1 MDGPATP
8 PASDVG
14 EPTLE
19 VMPYVRALW
28 RRKWLILAATALAA
42 LLGAAYALR
51 QPKVYSASTS
61 IIIDVAAPR
70 FLDSDVKDVMG
81 DERSNY
87 WFNREYY
94 ETQAAVI
101 TSRVVAERVVQSLGL
116 QGDAGF
122 LGLEHVADP
131 AERKRAMA
139 GADAAALLRSRIR
152 VIPEKNSRVLHIAVE
167 DLEPKRAALLANEV
181 AEAYKQQ
188 NLELKRQTTRNA
200 RDWLAQQIEELE
212 LASRQSELEV
222 FQLKKDADVFT
233 FNSGGED
240 GKKSSEHPTKRALQE
255 HTQALVVVD
264 RQVATLKA
272 RAAAIRRLREARP
285 DDLYWAEGLPA
296 AQAPQLNELRVKLL
310 EQRASCLEL
319 EQRYLD
325 GHPKLEDCRRQQGL
339 LEQELRRRL
348 DNLVQAAEIE
358 LAQAQAERR
367 ELELLVERTKL
378 EAYRV
383 YEKELALERQ
393 QRVVDNNQRLYA
405 MVLKRYKDL
414 ELSGQQDTTNVRV
427 LDKARPVPA
436 PVRPNVR
443 ALITLFAL
451 VGLSLAVAGTLAQ
464 ELLDAS
470 VLTREDVEE
479 SLRLPFLGSVPLLDS
494 KGVPTPDLVVHSQPR
509 SQAAEAFRALRTN
522 LLFMSPDRPARAIVV
537 TSAGPS
543 EGKSTIAMNL
553 AIAMAQAGQKVL
565 LLDTDLRRPRLHK
578 ALHLQAQ
585 QGVSSLVVGQGTL
598 EQVAQPTEV
607 PGLTVLPCGPLPPNP
622 AELLHTRAFAEL
634 LQRLR
639 ERYDLVVLDSPP
651 IGPVSDALV
660 LARQA
665 DGVLLVL
672 KAGTTHREAA
682 RSARRAL
689 ASVQARI
696 LGGVLNQVNLK
707 DPRYAAGY
715 YAYSG
720 YEGYYGGRDEQQ
732 QKVA

>member
-1 MDGPATP
+1 VDVPATP
-8 PASDVG
+8 PASDAS
-14 EPTLE
+14 EPALD

-28 RRKWLILAATALAA
+28 RRKWVIAAAAALAA

-70 FLDSDVKDVMG
+70 FLDADVKEVMG

-101 TSRVVAERVVQSLGL
+101 TSRAVAERVVQSLGL
-116 QGDAGF
+116 QSDAGF
-122 LGLEHVADP
+122 LGLEQVADP
-131 AERKRAMA
+131 AERKRALA
-139 GADAAALLRSRIR
+139 GADAASLLRSRIR

-167 DLEPKRAALLANEV
+167 DLDPKRAALLANEV

-188 NLELKRQTTRNA
+188 NLELKRQTSRNA
-200 RDWLAQQIEELE
+200 RDWLARQIEELE
-212 LASRQSELEV
+212 LASRQSEMEV
-222 FQLKKDADVFT
+222 FHLKKDADILT
-233 FNSGGED
+233 STN
-240 GKKSSEHPTKRALQE
+240 GKEQESPEHPTKKALQQ
-255 HTQALVVVD
+255 HTQALVEVD
-264 RQVATLKA
+264 RLMATLKA
-272 RAAAIRRLREARP
+272 RAAAIRRLRESRP

-296 AQAPQLNELRVKLL
+296 AQAPQLNELRAKLL
-310 EQRASCLEL
+310 EQRAACLEL

-383 YEKELALERQ
+383 YEKELNLQRQ

-427 LDKARPVPA
+427 LDEARPVPV

-451 VGLSLAVAGTLAQ
+451 VGLLLAVAGTLAQ

-494 KGVPTPDLVVHSQPR
+494 KGVATPDLVVHSQPR
-509 SQAAEAFRALRTN
+509 SQAAESFRALRTN
-522 LLFMSPDRPARAIVV
+522 LLFMSPDRPFRALVV
-537 TSAGPS
+537 TSAGPA
-543 EGKSTIAMNL
+543 EGKSTIAINL
-553 AIAMAQAGQKVL
+553 AIAMAQAGHKVL

-578 ALHLQAQ
+578 AFHLQAQ

-598 EQVAQPTEV
+598 EQVAQATEV

-639 ERYDLVVLDSPP
+639 ERYDLVLLDSPP

-689 ASVQARI
+689 VSVQARL

-715 YAYSG
+715 HAYSG

-732 QKVA
+732 KVA